1 MRNPLKRLTPGLATR
16 RETPVNAPAPGSETI
31 PSQGLEFRDAEG
43 AAAQT
48 AEEEALPALKSAP
61 DNIDVRCIWDALPGI
76 AFEALD
82 FGPEPC
88 RTNRWSGFLAPH
100 RAAGLPVPRNLRP
113 WSIDLLPRPH
123 MRRGSLMR
131 TLDLIDWCLTSPH
144 CRHEVHVWRLRARL
158 ESPLRWHLHRLRA
171 VMRDRP
177 PGTPRW
183 LSGADRTV
191 QTPIEEKGQSL

>member
-1 MRNPLKRLTPGLATR
+1 MLKRLMSRAAPVRREATPG
-16 RETPVNAPAPGSETI
+16 PGSETG
-31 PSQGLEFRDAEG
+31 PPQGPELHQAVG
-43 AAAQT
+43 PAVQA
-48 AEEEALPALKSAP
+48 AEEEALPALKSAL
-61 DNIDVRCIWDALPGI
+61 DNADARCIWDALPGI
-76 AFEALD
+76 AFETLD
-82 FGPEPC
+82 FGPESC
-88 RTNRWSGFLAPH
+88 HTNRWSGFLEAR

-123 MRRGSLMR
+123 IRRGGLMR

-144 CRHEVHVWRLRARL
+144 CRHEVHAWRLRARL

-177 PGTPRW
+177 PGPPRW
-183 LSGADRTV
+183 LSGGGRKG